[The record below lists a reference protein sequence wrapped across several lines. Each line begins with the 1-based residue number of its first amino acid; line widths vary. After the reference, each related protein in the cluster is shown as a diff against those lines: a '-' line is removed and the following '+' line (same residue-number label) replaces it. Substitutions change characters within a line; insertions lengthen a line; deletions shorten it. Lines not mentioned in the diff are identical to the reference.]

1 MGFEPL
7 PTPMKTLILV
17 DDHAVVRA
25 GYRRFLET
33 EPDLC
38 IVGECSNAEE
48 AYQLL
53 TRQRCDL
60 LVLDASLPGRS
71 GLDLLRR
78 VTTRWPELP
87 VLILS
92 MHDSA
97 SVAAQALKLGAR
109 GYVTKSSDPQTLV
122 TAVQHVLRG
131 QLFLSPDLM
140 QSLPRFLGTGSG
152 AIQQL
157 GPREL
162 DVVRLLAEGHT
173 LDETAN
179 AMGISSKTVS
189 NYLSQ
194 IKSKLSLNT
203 DFELAF
209 WAWSNGIA
217 SAPPTLSAVAEQPE
231 E

>member
-1 MGFEPL
+1 
-7 PTPMKTLILV
+7 MKTLILV
-17 DDHAVVRA
+17 DDHAVVRS
-25 GYRRFLET
+25 GYRRFLES
-33 EPDLC
+33 EAELS
-38 IVGECSNAEE
+38 IVGECGNADE
-48 AYQLL
+48 AYLL
-53 TRQRCDL
+53 LQRQGCDL
-60 LVLDASLPGRS
+60 LVLDASLPGKS

-78 VTTRWPELP
+78 VNVRWPQLP
-87 VLILS
+87 VLVLS
-92 MHDSA
+92 MHDSP
-97 SVAAQALKLGAR
+97 SVAAQALRLGAR

-131 QLFLSPDLM
+131 QIFLSPDIL
-140 QSLPRFLGTGSG
+140 QSLPQFLGHGAAS

-173 LDETAN
+173 LDATAVT
-179 AMGISSKTVS
+179 MGISSKTVS

-194 IKSKLSLNT
+194 IKTKLSLNT

-217 SAPPTLSAVAEQPE
+217 SAPPILSQAEQPV
-231 E
+231 